1 MVLCNNVQPSHFL
14 YSAPYIKSDCW
25 FYLPPSRRSSGIA
38 YAQASKG
45 SHVAV
50 VKHGDALCPVGS
62 EEHGARIG
70 NQLSNESAMRGSDH
84 TGLL

>member
-1 MVLCNNVQPSHFL
+1 M
-14 YSAPYIKSDCW
+14 
-25 FYLPPSRRSSGIA
+25 A
-38 YAQASKG
+38 YARAAKG
-45 SHVAV
+45 SQVAV

-70 NQLSNESAMRGSDH
+70 NQPTNESGMRGSDH